1 MNSSHFIRAAVVA
14 WSIALSVAA
23 GAQPQQPPRVNGAQ
37 LPASFTIFVRG
48 VPLGTEQISVSRTA
62 DGWTISSAGRLGAP
76 LDIVMRRLQV
86 RYTPDW
92 RPIDF
97 TLDGTVK
104 GQPQAIHTIVEGT
117 TAKTESVVGG
127 TPSEKIDTIDPAA
140 ALILPNSFFA
150 TYEAIAVR
158 LRDAAPGTVLPA
170 YAISRGPFTVRVGES
185 AKEHIETATGMVEA
199 TRTHVALMF
208 PGAPFEGEIWTDEA
222 SRMVRFSLPSQSLE
236 VAREDIASVA
246 ARRVPVSRPND
257 EQVRIASNGF
267 TLAGTLSKPAN
278 AAAQPLPAIVL
289 VSGSGPNERDEVVAG
304 IPILGQLA
312 SSLAD
317 GGFIVLRYDKRGVGQ
332 SGGRAESAGIT
343 DYAEDLRAAVKF
355 LAERKDV
362 DPKRIAVLGHSEGGS
377 VALVAAAKDKRIA
390 AVILA
395 GTPGVVGADIVLAQQ
410 ARALSRSSLSEGEKQ
425 QKIETQKKIH
435 EAVITGK
442 GLDQLPPAIRRQV
455 DNAEFQSILT
465 MDPAKVLP
473 DTRQP
478 ILIVQG
484 ELDTQVEPP
493 NADRLEELAKQ
504 RKNAG
509 PVQTLKVPGVN
520 HLLVPAK
527 TGEADEYGSL
537 PDKHVSPA
545 VSGGIVA
552 WLQKTFS
559 APAK

>member
-1 MNSSHFIRAAVVA
+1 
-14 WSIALSVAA
+14 
-23 GAQPQQPPRVNGAQ
+23 
-37 LPASFTIFVRG
+37 
-48 VPLGTEQISVSRTA
+48 
-62 DGWTISSAGRLGAP
+62 
-76 LDIVMRRLQV
+76 
-86 RYTPDW
+86 
-92 RPIDF
+92 
-97 TLDGTVK
+97 
-104 GQPQAIHTIVEGT
+104 
-117 TAKTESVVGG
+117 
-127 TPSEKIDTIDPAA
+127 
-140 ALILPNSFFA
+140 
-150 TYEAIAVR
+150 
-158 LRDAAPGTVLPA
+158 
-170 YAISRGPFTVRVGES
+170 
-185 AKEHIETATGMVEA
+185 
-199 TRTHVALMF
+199 
-208 PGAPFEGEIWTDEA
+208 
-222 SRMVRFSLPSQSLE
+222 MVRFSLPSQSLE

-257 EQVRIASNGF
+257 EQVRIAANGF

-278 AAAQPLPAIVL
+278 AGGQPLPAVVL

-304 IPILGQLA
+304 IPVLGQLA

-332 SGGRAESAGIT
+332 SGGRAESAGIA
-343 DYAEDLRAAVKF
+343 DYAEDLRAAVKA
-355 LAERKDV
+355 LSERKDV
-362 DPKRIAVLGHSEGGS
+362 DGKRIAVLGHSEGGS

-390 AVILA
+390 AVVLA
-395 GTPGVVGADIVLAQQ
+395 ETPGVVGSDIVLAQQ
-410 ARALSRSSLSEGEKQ
+410 ARALSHTNMSEEEKQ
-425 QKIETQKKIH
+425 KKVEAQKKIQ

-455 DNAEFQSILT
+455 DNPEFQSILT

-509 PVQTLKVPGVN
+509 PVQVLKLPGVN

-527 TGEADEYGSL
+527 TGEADEYGTL
-537 PDKHVSPA
+537 PDRHVSA
-545 VSGGIVA
+545 AASSGIVA
-552 WLQKTFS
+552 WLQKTLG